1 MVSEHTSYVSEHI
14 LWYDKEEISA
24 LQKSTRVVT
33 DICMVCYMSPQPK
46 LINQIIS
53 GYPSEVKY

>member
-24 LQKSTRVVT
+24 LQKSTWVVT

-46 LINQIIS
+46 LINQ
-53 GYPSEVKY
+53 